1 MTEIDNKFLDAALR
15 YIGMGLK
22 VVILGKQSKET
33 ITKWTPNGL
42 NDATLDPEVARG
54 WWELTPKCNVAIV
67 CGETAEPGRYLT
79 VLDFDVDGDND
90 VDSVHDFLVP
100 WEREHGELPETVT
113 EITGRG
119 GMHYFYWTDEPVPK
133 CENQKIHVDIRG
145 VGSYTMV
152 APSIH
157 PNGNA
162 VEFENHPD
170 DYEIAWADD
179 NVREIIKVILDGAV
193 KDKGEGGKV
202 DMSGGLKVGRRNTS
216 LYEMAAGLMAQSWD
230 DDAIIASI
238 ETYNRMAK
246 DPLPANEVKAILSSA
261 LKLPKGKSAAWYIAH
276 GLDPNDESFKLTADV
291 RKLLAI
297 GRNGMP
303 APTITNC
310 MTVLGNDPKL
320 KGRFGYN
327 VIAYTKTVEGPLPW
341 NDMPGTRQVSDVD
354 YSQFAAYL
362 EKSYAID
369 AKAKAI
375 DAIANVCSFNRYNPI
390 AEWLETLEWDGVPR
404 TRGLLPLF
412 LGCAESDY
420 NTEVIELFMRGA
432 IARALEPGTK
442 FDHMIVLVGKQ
453 GIGKSMFLRRL
464 AHKNE
469 WFNDNF
475 NTIDGDAAVEKL
487 RGMWMVEMAELLATK
502 KAKEI
507 ESIKAFVT
515 SRVDVIRPKYARE
528 TEQRP
533 RVCVIAG
540 TTNDFAFLSDPTG
553 NRRFIPVHCLADE
566 PQELL
571 FDNSAQEFFD
581 NCWAEVYARWKA
593 GERSL
598 VLPRRFE
605 KIADTMRET
614 HTEDDPRIALIQQ
627 HLDAKMQ
634 RANDPES
641 AAARVCVTELLHEVF
656 EMPDYRNP
664 PRRLVN
670 EMHAIMRNS
679 VEGYMPYPKAGGKAK
694 TAYGM
699 QRCYVIDPNSQ
710 RYAELRQILNGTA

>member
-1 MTEIDNKFLDAALR
+1 MEGNKFLDAALR
-15 YIGMGLK
+15 YISMGIK

-42 NDATLDPEVARG
+42 NDATLDPEVVRG
-54 WWELTPKCNVAIV
+54 WWELTPKCNVAVV

-90 VDSVHDFLVP
+90 VDSVHDFLIP

-119 GMHYFYWTDEPVPK
+119 GMHYFYYTTEPVPK
-133 CENQKIHVDIRG
+133 CENQKLHVDIRG
-145 VGSYTMV
+145 VGSYAMT

-157 PNGNA
+157 PNGNT

-170 DYEIAWADD
+170 DYEVAWANE
-179 NVREIIKVILDGAV
+179 NVRALIEKVLEGAV
-193 KDKGEGGKV
+193 KEGGGGKV
-202 DMSGGLKVGRRNTS
+202 DASRGLEVGKRNTS
-216 LYEMAAGLMAQSWD
+216 LYQMAAGLMAQSWD

-246 DPLPANEVKAILSSA
+246 DPLPDNEVKRLIGSA
-261 LKLPKGKSAAWYIAH
+261 LKLPRGKSAEWYIAH
-276 GLDPNDESFKLTADV
+276 GLDPDDETFTLTADV
-291 RKLLAI
+291 RRMLAA
-297 GRNGMP
+297 GKGGMP
-303 APTITNC
+303 ANTISNC

-327 VIAYTKTVEGPLPW
+327 VVAYTKTVEGPLPW
-341 NDMPGTRQVSDVD
+341 DAGAGTRQITDVD

-362 EKSYAID
+362 EKAYGID

-375 DAIANVCSFNRYNPI
+375 DAVANVCSFNRYNPI
-390 AEWLETLEWDGVPR
+390 EEWLEGLVWDGQPR

-412 LGCAESDY
+412 LGCQESDY

-432 IARALEPGTK
+432 IARAIAPGTK
-442 FDHMIVLVGKQ
+442 FDHMIVLVGRQ

-475 NTIDGDAAVEKL
+475 NTIEGDNAVEKL

-515 SRVDVIRPKYARE
+515 SRVDTIRPKYARE

-540 TTNDFAFLSDPTG
+540 TTNDFDFLSDPTG
-553 NRRFIPVHCLADE
+553 NRRFIPVHCLAEE
-566 PQELL
+566 PQEAL
-571 FDNSAQEFFD
+571 FDDSAQEFFD
-581 NCWAEVYARWKA
+581 QCWAEVYARWKA

-598 VLPRRFE
+598 VLPPGIER
-605 KIADTMRET
+605 IAEAMRET
-614 HTEDDPRIALIQQ
+614 HTEDDPRVALIQQ
-627 HLDAKMQ
+627 YLDAKMQ
-634 RANDPES
+634 NCGDPDEVG
-641 AAARVCVTELLHEVF
+641 ARVCVTEILKDVLDA
-656 EMPDYRNP
+656 PDYRNP

-670 EMHAIMRNS
+670 EVHAIMRNS
-679 VEGYMPYPKAGGKAK
+679 AEGYMPYPKAGGKAL

-699 QRCYVIDPNSQ
+699 QRCYVIDPNSP
-710 RYAELRQILNGTA
+710 RYAELRQR